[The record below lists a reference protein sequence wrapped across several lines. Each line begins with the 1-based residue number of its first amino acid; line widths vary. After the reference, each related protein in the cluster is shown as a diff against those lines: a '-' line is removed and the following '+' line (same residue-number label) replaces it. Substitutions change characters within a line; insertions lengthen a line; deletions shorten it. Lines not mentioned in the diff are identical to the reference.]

1 MGRRRTGPEEIRSV
15 FRESEQELWSLFRK
29 SAFVKHGGEKGTYR
43 EDGVAD
49 FLRTQ
54 LPGRYGVVKGELID
68 SMGQR
73 SRQLDIIVFD
83 MTRAAPFVRGG
94 KYSNWILPAEAALAT
109 IEVKSALNKS
119 HIEAASSGVGSLHAL
134 RPWKK
139 PFATISDYREEIRAP
154 ETARIQTSVFA
165 FESDLGEKNW
175 AKNELLRTRAA
186 LGAHGLQSTHLDRV
200 LVLDRGMLNVA
211 KGNALLAGG
220 QGVLLDW
227 YMTLLNFVEREVQR
241 RRAIPFE
248 SYLPRGDAPWQRV
261 LPDQFPGAVKRR
273 AEKQRINR
281 ASKLL
286 SGVLGQPKDG
296 R

>member
-1 MGRRRTGPEEIRSV
+1 MGRRKTGPEEIRGV

-29 SAFVKHGGEKGTYR
+29 SAFIKHGGEKGTYR

-68 SMGQR
+68 ARGRR
-73 SRQLDIIVFD
+73 SRQIDIIVFD
-83 MTRAAPFVRGG
+83 GTRAAPFVRGG
-94 KYSNWILPAEAALAT
+94 EYSNWILPAEAALAT

-119 HIEAASSGVGSLHAL
+119 HIEAASVGIGSLHAL

-139 PFATISDYREEIRAP
+139 PFATIADYREEIRAP
-154 ETARIQTSVFA
+154 EAARIQTSVFA
-165 FESDLGEKNW
+165 FESDLSEKDW

-186 LGAHGLQSTHLDRV
+186 LGSNGLHSTHLDRV
-200 LVLDRGMLNVA
+200 LVLDRGMLNIA
-211 KGNALLAGG
+211 KGNALLAGE

-227 YMTLLNFVEREVQR
+227 YMTLLNFLEREVQR
-241 RRAIPFE
+241 RKAIPFE
-248 SYLPRGDAPWQRV
+248 SYLPRGQAPWQRV
-261 LPDQFPGAVKRR
+261 LPDDFPGAVKRR
-273 AEKQRINR
+273 EEKQRIDR
-281 ASKLL
+281 ASRLL
-286 SGVLGQPKDG
+286 GTALGQRREG